1 MSTLVPI
8 LKDNLGNICAADN
21 YRSIAISSL
30 VLKIFDWV
38 IILLYGERLNL
49 DELQFSYQPN
59 CFTNMCTWMAVET
72 INYFVRNE
80 SELFTCAMDMS
91 KAFDN
96 AKHSLLFQQLLIK
109 GLYIRLLLVMYKKQV
124 ANVRWNSSLSQS
136 FPISNEVKQ
145 GAVLSAIL
153 FCVYVNDLYKLLR
166 KRRSGCW
173 INGHYMG
180 ILGYSDDILLLAPTV
195 DSLKDMVKSCENY
208 AINHSPEFSTNSIPK
223 KSKTK
228 CMAFTKND
236 RAVGNIKLCG
246 NELPWVNNIRHL
258 GSIITN
264 NANRMTKDAMEKQ
277 AAYISRNNEIN
288 QEFGFAIWV
297 CKRKNK

>member
-1 MSTLVPI
+1 MENRISFHSLNEIEKITPELVEEATNHLKCSKSDPIFEFNSDCLKNARRILFEHMATLFKTYLVHGHVSSILTMSTLVPI
-8 LKDNLGNICAADN
+8 LKDKVGNICAADN

-59 CFTNMCTWMAVET
+59 CSTNMCTWMAVET
-72 INYFVRNE
+72 IDYFVRNE

-91 KAFDN
+91 KAFD
-96 AKHSLLFQQLLIK
+96 KVKRSLLFQKLLIK
-109 GLYIRLLLVMYKKQV
+109 GFPVSCIRLLLIMYKEQV
-124 ANVRWNSSLSQS
+124 ANIRWNSSLSQS
-136 FPISNEVKQ
+136 FPISNGVKQ

-195 DSLKDMVKSCENY
+195 DSLKDMVKSCEDY
-208 AINHSPEFSTNSIPK
+208 AINHNLEFSTNSIPK
-223 KSKTK
+223 K
-228 CMAFTKND
+228 
-236 RAVGNIKLCG
+236 
-246 NELPWVNNIRHL
+246 E
-258 GSIITN
+258 
-264 NANRMTKDAMEKQ
+264 
-277 AAYISRNNEIN
+277 
-288 QEFGFAIWV
+288 
-297 CKRKNK
+297 